1 MCFLLKDAS
10 SSLFLYITAPIINT
24 TTVEVITSVNQP
36 TTLFIETTGNPP
48 AEIEWSKDGSPV
60 NHPIMSDG
68 SLYIMHT
75 EPSDQGEYTVTAT
88 NPVGVSQQSITVT
101 VIQPVA
107 LHCKN
112 IFLLIHSY
120 EYVTEPTSPYT
131 RDGANSI
138 RVKYMQIQVV
148 EVEI

>member
-1 MCFLLKDAS
+1 M
-10 SSLFLYITAPIINT
+10 INT
-24 TTVEVITSVNQP
+24 STVEVTTSVNQP

-75 EPSDQGEYTVTAT
+75 EPNDQGEYTVTAT
-88 NPVGVSQQSITVT
+88 NPVGSSHQVITVT

-107 LHCKN
+107 LHCKSCLKPLY
-112 IFLLIHSY
+112 IYHTIDTPA
-120 EYVTEPTSPYT
+120 E
-131 RDGANSI
+131 
-138 RVKYMQIQVV
+138 
-148 EVEI
+148 

>member
-1 MCFLLKDAS
+1 MCKFLFVSVL
-10 SSLFLYITAPIINT
+10 APIINIA
-24 TTVEVITSVNQP
+24 TVEVTTSVNQP

-48 AEIEWSKDGSPV
+48 AEIEWNKDGSPV

-88 NPVGVSQQSITVT
+88 NPVGSSQQVITVT

-107 LHCKN
+107 LHRKSC
-112 IFLLIHSY
+112 L
-120 EYVTEPTSPYT
+120 
-131 RDGANSI
+131 
-138 RVKYMQIQVV
+138 
-148 EVEI
+148 

>member
-1 MCFLLKDAS
+1 MWALIGRIFEALCFVLCV
-10 SSLFLYITAPIINT
+10 APVINT
-24 TTVEVITSVNQP
+24 STVEVITSVNQP
-36 TTLFIETTGNPP
+36 TTLFIETSGNPP

-88 NPVGVSQQSITVT
+88 NPVGSSQQTITVT

-107 LHCKN
+107 LHRKTC
-112 IFLLIHSY
+112 I
-120 EYVTEPTSPYT
+120 
-131 RDGANSI
+131 
-138 RVKYMQIQVV
+138 
-148 EVEI
+148 

>member
-1 MCFLLKDAS
+1 MLPCLLCIA
-10 SSLFLYITAPIINT
+10 APIINT
-24 TTVEVITSVNQP
+24 ATVEVITSVNQP
-36 TTLFIETTGNPP
+36 TTLFVETTGNPP

-101 VIQPVA
+101 VIQPVP
-107 LHCKN
+107 LHGKTLWFFSLQN
-112 IFLLIHSY
+112 IYKFC
-120 EYVTEPTSPYT
+120 PYME
-131 RDGANSI
+131 
-138 RVKYMQIQVV
+138 VVYM
-148 EVEI
+148 